1 MLLSHGNQLECSNM
15 QNALAAETSP
25 YLRQHADNPVNWLP
39 WSQQALDQ
47 AQRENKPILLSIG
60 YSACHWCHV
69 MAHESFEDETT
80 AMLMNRHYVNIKV
93 DREERPDLDRI
104 YQGAHLLLTRR
115 AGGWPLTI
123 FLSPDDQ
130 LPFFAGTYFPN
141 QPRHGMIAFTDLLQR
156 IADLY
161 QQEPDKIKQQG
172 DAVQQALIEI
182 EMREAQNR
190 QAASS
195 EALLTFDEHFLQ
207 AHDPEHGGLG
217 HAPKFPQAAILQ
229 QALARA
235 FDASAEDVVFQALDF
250 SLRQIARGG
259 IQDQVGGGFYRYS
272 VDDQWM
278 IPHFEKM
285 LSDNGQLLQ
294 LFAQSWR
301 LTGNALFSDAVEG
314 IAAWLK
320 REMTSPTGT
329 FYAALD
335 ADSEGVEGKF
345 YLWTPAEVAAC
356 IDQGDFPAFA
366 WRYGLDRPANF
377 EGYWHLHGY
386 HDEQQLCARF
396 AIDVDTCR
404 TQQDRARERLLKRR
418 ATRPRPNLDD
428 KVLTSW
434 NALVIRGLANAA
446 RVFSRPDYFALA
458 QSCLHAIEDECWQGG
473 RLLAQSSRCGKHLPA
488 YLDDYAH
495 LLQAILDCLQYQWS
509 SSDLAFALKLADQ
522 LLEYFVDKAHGGF
535 FFTASDHEKLI
546 HRPKSWQ
553 DEAMPSGNARAALA
567 LNQLGL
573 LSGRKRYTDAA
584 EKALQSVADNVNQSP
599 LHAASFVALLD
610 VIQHP
615 TLQIIVRGDASQLQS
630 WRGQLLPRL
639 KPAQSAYF
647 IASDVLDL
655 PPEIAD
661 KIAADKVTAWVCE
674 GFSCRAPLF
683 EIEPLLSLID
693 E

>member
-1 MLLSHGNQLECSNM
+1 M

-39 WSQQALDQ
+39 WSQQALNQ
-47 AQRENKPILLSIG
+47 AQKEKKPILLSIG

-80 AMLMNRHYVNIKV
+80 AALMNRHFVSIKV
-93 DREERPDLDRI
+93 DREERPDIDRI
-104 YQGAHLLLTRR
+104 YQSAHQLLTRR
-115 AGGWPLTI
+115 PGGWPLTM

-141 QPRHGMIAFTDLLQR
+141 QPSHGMIAFTDLLQR

-172 DAVQQALIEI
+172 DAVQQALMEI
-182 EMREAQNR
+182 EMREGQNR

-195 EALLTFDEHFLQ
+195 KALLTFDKQFLQ
-207 AHDPEHGGLG
+207 AHDPEYGGFG

-235 FDASAEDVVFQALDF
+235 FAGREEDAVFQAIDF

-294 LFAQSWR
+294 LFGQAYR
-301 LTGNALFSDAVEG
+301 LTGNALFSDAVDG

-345 YLWTPAEVAAC
+345 YLWTPDAAAEW
-356 IDQGDFPAFA
+356 IDAGDYPAFA
-366 WRYGLDRPANF
+366 WRYGLEGPANF
-377 EGYWHLHGY
+377 EGHWHLHGY
-386 HDEQQLCARF
+386 HDEQQLCERF
-396 AIDVDTCR
+396 AIDIGTCR
-404 TQQDRARERLLKRR
+404 AQQARARECLLTGRE
-418 ATRPRPNLDD
+418 TRPRPTLDD

-434 NALVIRGLANAA
+434 NALVIRGLASAA
-446 RVFSRPDYFALA
+446 CVFARPDYFAMA
-458 QSCLHAIEDECWQGG
+458 QQCLHAIQDECWQDE
-473 RLLAQSSRCGKHLPA
+473 RLLAQSSRCGKRLPA

-495 LLQAILDCLQYQWS
+495 LLLAILDCLQYQWNS
-509 SSDLAFALKLADQ
+509 ADLGFALKLADQ
-522 LLEYFVDKAHGGF
+522 LLDYFVDAAHGGF

-546 HRPKSWQ
+546 QRPKSWQ
-553 DEAMPSGNARAALA
+553 DEAMPSGNASAALA
-567 LNQLGL
+567 LHRLGL
-573 LSGRKRYTDAA
+573 LCGDNHFTDAA
-584 EKALQSVADNVNQSP
+584 EKALQSVADNVNQNP

-610 VIQHP
+610 AIRHP
-615 TLQIIVRGDASQLQS
+615 ALQIIVRGEARQMQS
-630 WRGQLLPRL
+630 WRAQLLPRL
-639 KPAQSAYF
+639 KPSQSAYF
-647 IASDVLDL
+647 IASDVCGL
-655 PPEIAD
+655 PSQIAD
-661 KIAADKVTAWVCE
+661 KAAVDKVTAWVCE
-674 GFSCRAPLF
+674 GFSCRAPLY
-683 EIEPLLSLID
+683 EIEPLLLLID